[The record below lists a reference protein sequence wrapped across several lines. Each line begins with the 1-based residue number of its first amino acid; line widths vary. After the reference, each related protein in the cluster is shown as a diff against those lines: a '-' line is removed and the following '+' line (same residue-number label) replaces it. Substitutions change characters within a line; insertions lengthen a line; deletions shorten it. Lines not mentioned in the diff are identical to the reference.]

1 MSIATWL
8 REREIAFKNTFSV
21 REVQEEFSSL
31 SPPVI
36 HNELSRLTRQRVIT
50 PVYRGF
56 YVKLPAH
63 YIAAGAPPPDF
74 YIDQLMQYLGK
85 PYYVGLLSA
94 GEYHGAAHQRPQRY
108 SVFTE
113 FPSSRTSK
121 KRNPYLDWHFRKS
134 IPEALL
140 QRINSETGTIRYSSP
155 ELTALDMVQYPQFSG
170 GLSNVATVLAELQEK
185 IDFKKVNEAFFA
197 VGTAKAYQRLGFI
210 LGETLGN
217 ARQSDIL
224 HERLKEHGWH
234 FRWTNLEK
242 PPRLQIFARDD
253 YWHICINNEL
263 EVDDL

>member
-21 REVQEEFSSL
+21 RDVQSEFSSL
-31 SPPVI
+31 SPQVI
-36 HNELSRLTRQRVIT
+36 HNELNRLTRQRVIL

-63 YIAAGAPPPDF
+63 YIAAGMTPPDF
-74 YIDQLMQYLGK
+74 YIDQLMAYLGK

-94 GEYHGAAHQRPQRY
+94 GELHGAAHQRPQRY

-113 FPSSRTSK
+113 FPAARTSK

-134 IPEALL
+134 IPESLL
-140 QRINSETGTIRYSSP
+140 QRINSETGTIRYSNP
-155 ELTALDMVQYPQFSG
+155 ELTALDLVQYPQFSG
-170 GLSNVATVLAELQEK
+170 GLSNVATVLTELQEK
-185 IDFKKVNEAFFA
+185 IDFSKVNETFFQ
-197 VGTAKAYQRLGFI
+197 VGTAMAYQRLGFI
-210 LGETLGN
+210 LEETLGN

-224 HERLKEHGWH
+224 HARLKEHGWN

-242 PPRLQIFARDD
+242 GLHLQILASNNH
-253 YWHICINNEL
+253 WHVYINNEL